1 MCTPIKKIKKP
12 IGEKKDLM
20 KPRYTLSYQGNLIT
34 SNGKTQ
40 TFYVSELQRV
50 DKISPD
56 EILTQKDALRLN
68 LLKNEDLFDEND
80 QLDEQEVDRIKNP
93 LHYENKI
100 EPDIEKPTKPEPE
113 IVPFRKSTRTIKPR
127 NILDL

>member
-1 MCTPIKKIKKP
+1 
-12 IGEKKDLM
+12 M

-40 TFYVSELQRV
+40 TFYGSELQRV
-50 DKISPD
+50 EKISPD
-56 EILTQKDALRLN
+56 EILTQRDAMKLN
-68 LLKNEDLFDEND
+68 LLKNEELFDEND

-93 LHYENKI
+93 LHYEKKI
-100 EPDIEKPTKPEPE
+100 EPDTEKPKKPEPE
-113 IVPFRKSTRTIKPR
+113 IVPLRKSTRTIKPR